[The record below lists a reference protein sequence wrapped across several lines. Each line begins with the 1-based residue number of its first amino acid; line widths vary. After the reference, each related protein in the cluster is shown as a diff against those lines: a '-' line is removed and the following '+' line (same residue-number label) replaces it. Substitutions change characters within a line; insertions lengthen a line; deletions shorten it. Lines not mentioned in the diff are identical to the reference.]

1 MRIFSKK
8 KKPLDLEPLRRQW
21 IADAVKTAKDP
32 SHAFGVSSAEA
43 KDKATAICA
52 ALTGCPRDLIGNVSC
67 PKAKLPKPATPFP
80 FKERPPTPN
89 VYHFVR
95 FEVDPAPAMRLR
107 GRWEDLRLLRC
118 SAGNWDEFE
127 AKWRNYPFQP
137 DFLHWRETDRP
148 ADKDKFVWFKVTAR
162 EDAEPEKEINVF
174 KLLSQY
180 PANDSL
186 WVWPYAEHLWGMKAG
201 ETKRVGKAWPDCGIE
216 LPEGATLEDFWES
229 WDAPSAG
236 PEELYPRLKVE
247 GGRIKTLRHFKIEVL
262 KVLESPDGD
271 GAWRPYPKT
280 EQDDLEKMP
289 ERPLNDTAHKLHA
302 MNAALANEVVS
313 EQTDLIVPPGFPAWP
328 GIWECSLLNCG
339 DNLHLPG
346 AEVLAEADEG
356 KFCDLFRKDL
366 DVRMAHSHL
375 YIMETFY
382 DALVLKLLGPDAKL
396 TKEGIAFAEQW
407 AEGYF
412 EQVAPFPFAHRRLRR
427 CFPKSGKK
435 TGPARPRCAI

>member
-1 MRIFSKK
+1 M
-8 KKPLDLEPLRRQW
+8 
-21 IADAVKTAKDP
+21 
-32 SHAFGVSSAEA
+32 
-43 KDKATAICA
+43 
-52 ALTGCPRDLIGNVSC
+52 
-67 PKAKLPKPATPFP
+67 
-80 FKERPPTPN
+80 
-89 VYHFVR
+89 
-95 FEVDPAPAMRLR
+95 
-107 GRWEDLRLLRC
+107 
-118 SAGNWDEFE
+118 
-127 AKWRNYPFQP
+127 
-137 DFLHWRETDRP
+137 HWRETDKP
-148 ADKDKFVWFKVTAR
+148 ADKDKFVCFKVTAH

-186 WVWPYAEHLWGMKAG
+186 WVWPYAEHLWWMKAG
-201 ETKRVGKAWPDCGIE
+201 ESKRVKEAWLDCGIE
-216 LPEGATLEDFWES
+216 LPEGATLEDCWES

-236 PEELYPRLKVE
+236 LEELYPRLKVE

-328 GIWECSLLNCG
+328 GIWECRLLNCG

-375 YIMETFY
+375 YIMEAFY
-382 DALVLKLLGPDAKL
+382 DALALKLLGPDAKL
-396 TKEGIAFAEQW
+396 TKEDIAFAEQ
-407 AEGYF
+407 
-412 EQVAPFPFAHRRLRR
+412 
-427 CFPKSGKK
+427 
-435 TGPARPRCAI
+435 